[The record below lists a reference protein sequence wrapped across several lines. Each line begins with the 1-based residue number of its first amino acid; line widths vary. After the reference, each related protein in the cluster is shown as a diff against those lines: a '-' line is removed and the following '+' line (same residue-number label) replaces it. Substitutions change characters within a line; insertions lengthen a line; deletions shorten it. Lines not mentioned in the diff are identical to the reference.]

1 MLGPGLL
8 QRVAEFGS
16 LREAAAVM
24 NVDEKQAWSYLI
36 AASNL
41 SDVPIVRVANEN
53 LMPTMHGRG
62 LLGHPDALAGAF
74 QAFLDTTVGGAFRQF
89 NQRHQFLQRLD
100 ARTSARN
107 QFYCRVH
114 SISRERINAVV
125 TLDLGGGDRLTAHI
139 TTRSAEALG
148 LVGGRACHALIDPAW
163 VEVRPDTP
171 SETKRQDNCLR
182 GRVVRCL
189 DDPVDTEVA
198 IALSGGRIAVASM
211 TRAELRDKKL
221 QVGTPACVVIQ
232 SSQIIL
238 AVDAAPRPNA

>member
-1 MLGPGLL
+1 MLDPGLL

-125 TLDLGGGDRLTAHI
+125 TLDLGGGDQVV
-139 TTRSAEALG
+139 
-148 LVGGRACHALIDPAW
+148 LVGVTAAAL
-163 VEVRPDTP
+163 P
-171 SETKRQDNCLR
+171 S
-182 GRVVRCL
+182 GWIFVV
-189 DDPVDTEVA
+189 
-198 IALSGGRIAVASM
+198 
-211 TRAELRDKKL
+211 
-221 QVGTPACVVIQ
+221 
-232 SSQIIL
+232 
-238 AVDAAPRPNA
+238 